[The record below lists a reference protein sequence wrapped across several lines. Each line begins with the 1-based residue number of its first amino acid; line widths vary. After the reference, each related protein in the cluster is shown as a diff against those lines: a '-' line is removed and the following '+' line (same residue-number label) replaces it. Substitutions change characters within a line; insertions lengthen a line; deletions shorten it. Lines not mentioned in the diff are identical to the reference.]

1 MTETVANPP
10 ASPPPAVKRA
20 VLCLWLSWLVGFIRA
35 PIQLEDPVLRA
46 KLADSLAMAQAMHPD
61 AEVDPDMLTGLV
73 NGLLYGGL
81 ALGFLI
87 SLGITALVLR
97 KLKQGRD
104 WARILCLVW
113 GAICALGLLK
123 INALTLSNGL
133 TIASLALG
141 YYALYL
147 VFTAPGAAWFRRQ
160 PVVETPD
167 AKW

>member
-1 MTETVANPP
+1 MTKTAIN
-10 ASPPPAVKRA
+10 ALAPPPATIHRA
-20 VLCLWLSWLVGFIRA
+20 VLCLWLSWLVGFVRA
-35 PIQLEDPVLRA
+35 PIQLQDPVLRA
-46 KLADSLAMAQAMHPD
+46 KISDSLAMAQAMHPE
-61 AEVDPDMLTGLV
+61 AEVDADMLEGLV

-81 ALGFLI
+81 ALGFLV

-104 WARILCLVW
+104 WARILCLIW

-123 INALTLSNGL
+123 VNAPTLANGL
-133 TIASLALG
+133 LLTSLALG

-147 VFTAPGAAWFRRQ
+147 LFTAPGAAWYRKQ
-160 PVVETPD
+160 PTAETPD